1 MYILDNLESEGK
13 VFLDP
18 NTLSEDGTISLSNTA
33 FSKDGKIMAYGLSK
47 SGSDWLE
54 IKFRDVTT
62 GKDFP
67 ETLVKVKYSTM
78 AWTHDN
84 KGIFYGVS
92 IIIILI
98 LINYIIK

>member
-18 NTLSEDGTISLSNTA
+18 NTLSEDGTISLSNTS
-33 FSKDGKIMAYGLSK
+33 FSKDGKVMAYGLSK

-54 IKFRDVTT
+54 IKFRNVVT

-67 ETLVKVKYSTM
+67 ETLTKVKYSAM

-84 KGIFYGVS
+84 KGIFYGVC
-92 IIIILI
+92 IVNIRL
-98 LINYIIK
+98 